1 MRMKEGMSRGK
12 LSTPQAVGLAAV
24 NKAADSL
31 PEWLVFSGKS
41 PVSLLSRKGCPALLL
56 DLSPFFLE
64 KTPQDFGTRIRQDAP
79 NYTGP
84 VIESGI

>member
-1 MRMKEGMSRGK
+1 MRLKEGMSRGK

-41 PVSLLSRKGCPALLL
+41 PV
-56 DLSPFFLE
+56 
-64 KTPQDFGTRIRQDAP
+64 
-79 NYTGP
+79 
-84 VIESGI
+84 IESGI